1 VVSHPSPRIA
11 ACFVDLVDPRLTRT
25 RRHELLDIITIALC
39 GEICGAESWVE
50 IVEWGEIKL
59 AWLRTWLALP
69 NGIPSHDTFGRVFSR
84 IDPVQFEAGFVRWV
98 QGVVATMS
106 APAAS
111 VLAVDGKTIR
121 AARERGGNPLH
132 LVSAWASA
140 YRLVVGQE
148 AVDTKSNEITA
159 IPALLARL
167 DLHEQ
172 VVTIDAMG
180 CQRAIAAQIVEQG
193 GDYVLALKANQADL
207 YTHVRDS
214 FALAETDPS
223 EQSRTI
229 GKAHGR
235 IEVRT
240 CTTMT
245 DPTTL
250 TWLDPDGAWPGLRSL
265 AKVDSERRIGDET
278 TRQTRYYL
286 SSLPGNAKTIATA
299 VRSHWGIE
307 NQVHWVLDVAFRE
320 DMSRSRLG
328 HSAENL
334 ALLRKVALN
343 LIRLEPTRKIGVRG
357 SRLKAGWD
365 NDYLLHVLGVK

>member
-1 VVSHPSPRIA
+1 
-11 ACFVDLVDPRLTRT
+11 
-25 RRHELLDIITIALC
+25 
-39 GEICGAESWVE
+39 
-50 IVEWGEIKL
+50 VEWGEIKL
-59 AWLRTWLALP
+59 EWLRTWLALP

-84 IDPVQFEAGFVRWV
+84 IDPVQFEAGFLHWV

-111 VLAVDGKTIR
+111 VLAIDGKTIR
-121 AARERGGNPLH
+121 AARARGGNPLH
-132 LVSAWASA
+132 LVSAWSSA

-180 CQRAIAAQIVEQG
+180 CQRAIATQIVEQG
-193 GDYVLALKANQADL
+193 GDYVLALKANQGDL
-207 YTHVRDS
+207 FTNVRDS
-214 FALAETDPS
+214 FALAEIDTTA
-223 EQSRTI
+223 QSRTI
-229 GKAHGR
+229 GKGHGR

-240 CTTMT
+240 CTTIT

-250 TWLDPDGAWPGLRSL
+250 TWLDPDGAWPGLRSI

-343 LIRLEPTRKIGVRG
+343 LIRLEPTRKIGVKG

-365 NDYLLHVLGVK
+365 NDYLLRVLGVK

>member
-1 VVSHPSPRIA
+1 
-11 ACFVDLVDPRLTRT
+11 
-25 RRHELLDIITIALC
+25 
-39 GEICGAESWVE
+39 
-50 IVEWGEIKL
+50 
-59 AWLRTWLALP
+59 
-69 NGIPSHDTFGRVFSR
+69 
-84 IDPVQFEAGFVRWV
+84 
-98 QGVVATMS
+98 MS

-132 LVSAWASA
+132 LVSAWSSA

-180 CQRAIAAQIVEQG
+180 CQRAIASQIVEQG
-193 GDYVLALKANQADL
+193 GDYVLALKANQGDL
-207 YTHVRDS
+207 FTNVRDS
-214 FALAETDPS
+214 FALAEIDPAA
-223 EQSRTI
+223 QSRTI
-229 GKAHGR
+229 GKGHGR

-240 CTTMT
+240 CTTIT
-245 DPTTL
+245 DPATL
-250 TWLDPDGAWPGLRSL
+250 TWLDPDGAWPGLRSI
-265 AKVDSERRIGDET
+265 AKVDAERRIGDET
-278 TRQTRYYL
+278 THKTRYYL

-343 LIRLEPTRKIGVRG
+343 LIRLEPTRKIGVKG

-365 NDYLLHVLGVK
+365 NDYLLRVLGVK